1 MTLWLAYSNA
11 SLAAPVGFDAHHD
24 SIVIQAALAHS
35 THAGISL
42 NILAASPA
50 TALRSA
56 QRVSPADFFLQRKCS
71 PALKAQI
78 MSDLNLW
85 LGVDL
90 RLTRS
95 DIDAGYASSWCARI
109 TVVNGTVYSLDP
121 KPHLQMTNGAEHWFY
136 SMLSETLAH
145 MYATVAHT
153 HLIDVTRLS
162 HDAEKVE
169 FNARLSCEHVQPAAV
184 ASVHYTLSPLPQSA
198 PANVPANAAVEISRL
213 PLQEGLVAGVSST
226 IISNMLHAF
235 PIFRGPRGAFLPSI
249 VLLSCPR
256 AAAAA
261 SASATALQPT
271 ETA

>member
-1 MTLWLAYSNA
+1 MVTSGRRCFRPAISCVFAVLVAACSVACMQITIAFPPPSARLFCRLCDITLHYQC
-11 SLAAPVGFDAHHD
+11 D
-24 SIVIQAALAHS
+24 SAIQEFCDIVV
-35 THAGISL
+35 
-42 NILAASPA
+42 
-50 TALRSA
+50 SA
-56 QRVSPADFFLQRKCS
+56 QGLHLSSHRAPCS
-71 PALKAQI
+71 
-78 MSDLNLW
+78 
-85 LGVDL
+85 
-90 RLTRS
+90 
-95 DIDAGYASSWCARI
+95 SS
-109 TVVNGTVYSLDP
+109 N
-121 KPHLQMTNGAEHWFY
+121 
-136 SMLSETLAH
+136 
-145 MYATVAHT
+145 HT